1 MRALI
6 VYSSWFGHTRLVASA
21 LTEELEARGYTV
33 VCASA
38 DKVEPSE
45 VFGYAI
51 LLLGSHAHT
60 GHASRRLVEL
70 CEAIPH
76 RRLNRMAIGVFG
88 TQDRPGE
95 ASSLDELVTCLEERG
110 CMPALPPLRF
120 ERFGGAAILPEHELD
135 AADLNRVREFAA
147 EIAEVAMPVQ
157 IG

>member
-38 DKVEPSE
+38 DKVEASE
-45 VFGYAI
+45 VFGYSI
-51 LLLGSHAHT
+51 FLLGSHAHT
-60 GHASRRLVEL
+60 GHASRRLIDL

-76 RRLNRMAIGVFG
+76 RRLSRMTIGVFG

-95 ASSLDELVTCLEERG
+95 ASNLDEIISCLEERG
-110 CMPALPPLRF
+110 CVPALPPLRF

-135 AADLNRVREFAA
+135 EADRNRVREFAA
-147 EIAEVAMPVQ
+147 ELVEVAMPMQ